1 MVGLKSLRL
10 PEKLRVHCWRVWKFR
25 EYCHYRDNGFLLPK
39 AKLEVGHLHCSD
51 HSAPF
56 IKAVEPWGIRLLYKI
71 NETYFFCPV
80 ICSRRENH
88 TSWAVVI
95 SHIFCVPG
103 DTALSWQVT
112 SSSFIRVLSWNCLYM
127 KTETDYLIALPGSI
141 HGVVLFISIIYQRF
155 Y

>member
-71 NETYFFCPV
+71 NETYFFALWFAP
-80 ICSRRENH
+80 EGK
-88 TSWAVVI
+88 TTLPEQSW
-95 SHIFCVPG
+95 SP
-103 DTALSWQVT
+103 T
-112 SSSFIRVLSWNCLYM
+112 SSVCHETQLWAGRSLAAHSLGSRHETVFIWIRN
-127 KTETDYLIALPGSI
+127 DLIALPGSI
-141 HGVVLFISIIYQRF
+141 RGVVLFISIIYQRF